1 MFSVINMY
9 TRFRDSIVFP
19 RNIVDFRN
27 DSLIKVFLY
36 IIFFALLLSTSTI
49 LFVISFDGTSGS
61 TQEMIKQNFEVMDS
75 TCEIDEAVY
84 NCDTNKN
91 QLFYEDTF
99 FSFYFDSRTDLV
111 YDDYKNIY
119 NFVISDD
126 TLYLIF
132 NRIEL
137 FTVKLADLPI
147 TWHNIDFNE
156 QTTDIENF
164 NIRIFAA
171 LDDALFETHNLWGP
185 GLIISDLLGS
195 FVLFMLF
202 ILISSWML
210 KLRFKPI
217 RYKQLFTMS
226 AYSGTAL
233 FLILIF
239 NSLVNLDFFI
249 VIILLFV
256 AIRQNNQ
263 LGVEIMRRTLK
274 KP

>member
-1 MFSVINMY
+1 
-9 TRFRDSIVFP
+9 
-19 RNIVDFRN
+19 
-27 DSLIKVFLY
+27 VFLY
-36 IIFFALLLSTSTI
+36 IVFFALLLSTSTI
-49 LFVISFDGTSGS
+49 LFVTSFSGTAGS
-61 TQEMIKQNFEVMDS
+61 SQEVIKQNFQVIDT

-99 FSFYFDSRTDLV
+99 FAVYLDSRTDLV
-111 YDDYKNIY
+111 FDDYKSIY
-119 NFVISDD
+119 NFVISGEE
-126 TLYLIF
+126 LYMVF
-132 NRIEL
+132 NRVEI
-137 FTVKLADLPI
+137 FSVKLADLPI

-156 QTTDIENF
+156 QTTDVDSF
-164 NIRIFAA
+164 NTRVFAA
-171 LDDALFETHNLWGP
+171 VDDVLIETHNVWGP

-195 FVLFMLF
+195 FVLFMIF

-217 RYKQLFTMS
+217 RFKQLFTMA

-233 FLILIF
+233 YLILIF
-239 NSLVNLDFFI
+239 NSLINLDFFI
-249 VIILLFV
+249 IIILLFV